1 MKMSREGNSIR
12 KERSVMTLFAVIVLS
27 ALTIMGIYMKSR
39 KSEVRSDDGY
49 TIDFSAL
56 KERASQKMDE
66 INAVPELAAVPET
79 EGEEASMLGA
89 GNLDKMEET
98 DGELDY
104 APLEAGSDYVQIK
117 GITDKKDRSS
127 VSEQVSAK
135 DRSSVSEQVS
145 VKDRSSVANQAVT
158 GNQTSVARQA
168 SIENQAAIE
177 NQSVMELA
185 DPNMVSVVSSPSEV
199 LEEADF
205 GGLELHY
212 SPEKG
217 LAYPAQGDI
226 LMHFSMDKS
235 IYFTTLDQY
244 RYNPAV
250 IFSVDEGRQVYAC
263 ADGKVVDI
271 HEDPKLGLTL
281 TLDLGDGYLATY
293 GQLHNLAVLENNY
306 VNEGDALGFVNA
318 PTKYYSLEGSNL
330 YFQLTKDGEPVN
342 PEAMFR

>member
-66 INAVPELAAVPET
+66 INAVPELAAVPEK

-89 GNLDKMEET
+89 GNFDKMEET

-127 VSEQVSAK
+127 VK
-135 DRSSVSEQVS
+135 
-145 VKDRSSVANQAVT
+145 KQAAT
-158 GNQTSVARQA
+158 ERQTSVARQA

-177 NQSVMELA
+177 NQSVTELS

-271 HEDPKLGLTL
+271 HEDAKLGLTL

>member
-98 DGELDY
+98 DDELDY
-104 APLEAGSDYVQIK
+104 VPLEAGSDYVQIK
-117 GITDKKDRSS
+117 GITDKKDRTS

-135 DRSSVSEQVS
+135 DRSSV
-145 VKDRSSVANQAVT
+145 KKQAAT
-158 GNQTSVARQA
+158 ESQTSVARQA

-177 NQSVMELA
+177 NQSVMELS

-271 HEDPKLGLTL
+271 HEDAKLGLTL

-306 VNEGDALGFVNA
+306 VNEGDALGVVNA

>member
-1 MKMSREGNSIR
+1 MSREGNSIR

-89 GNLDKMEET
+89 GNFDKMEEASMLGAGNSDKMEET
-98 DGELDY
+98 DDELDY

-117 GITDKKDRSS
+117 GVTDKKERTS

-135 DRSSVSEQVS
+135 DRSSV
-145 VKDRSSVANQAVT
+145 KKQAAT
-158 GNQTSVARQA
+158 ESQTSVARQA
-168 SIENQAAIE
+168 SIENRAAIE
-177 NQSVMELA
+177 NQSVMELS

-271 HEDPKLGLTL
+271 HEDAKLGLTL

>member
-98 DGELDY
+98 DDELDY
-104 APLEAGSDYVQIK
+104 VPLEAGSDYVQIK
-117 GITDKKDRSS
+117 GITDKKDRTS

-135 DRSSVSEQVS
+135 DRSSV
-145 VKDRSSVANQAVT
+145 KKQAAT
-158 GNQTSVARQA
+158 ESQTSVARQA

-177 NQSVMELA
+177 NQSVMELS

-271 HEDPKLGLTL
+271 HEDAKLGLTL

>member
-66 INAVPELAAVPET
+66 INAVPELAAVPEK

-98 DGELDY
+98 DDELDY

-117 GITDKKDRSS
+117 GITDKKDRTS

-135 DRSSVSEQVS
+135 DRSSV
-145 VKDRSSVANQAVT
+145 KKQAAT
-158 GNQTSVARQA
+158 ERQTSVANQA

-177 NQSVMELA
+177 SQSVMELS

-271 HEDPKLGLTL
+271 HEDAKLGLTL